1 MFAVAVP
8 VSFRGYVAGVRNA
21 LFAVVSIV
29 ISLVCGQILIRVAF
43 PANYQIVFAL
53 GFIGAMLSSLHLL
66 LLDRKLK
73 AKTNEPMPNL
83 QMQQEQ
89 KKESRL
95 LISRITLTRFQW
107 PKLTDNKHYYLVMA
121 LLFVFHTAQ
130 YLAIPVFPV
139 YWVNNMQL
147 SDGIISIG
155 NGLFFFSVF
164 IGSTQISKL
173 SYKYGNKLIVGIG
186 MLMLALYPGI
196 MAFGIGADVFF
207 IASLVGGLAWSLVG
221 GLLFNYIL
229 EKIPEVNRPSYL
241 AIYNFVF
248 YAAILIGSLSGPQI
262 GRIISL
268 PIALIVFAILRLG
281 AGALL
286 LWKG

>member
-1 MFAVAVP
+1 
-8 VSFRGYVAGVRNA
+8 
-21 LFAVVSIV
+21 
-29 ISLVCGQILIRVAF
+29 
-43 PANYQIVFAL
+43 
-53 GFIGAMLSSLHLL
+53 
-66 LLDRKLK
+66 
-73 AKTNEPMPNL
+73 
-83 QMQQEQ
+83 
-89 KKESRL
+89 
-95 LISRITLTRFQW
+95 
-107 PKLTDNKHYYLVMA
+107 
-121 LLFVFHTAQ
+121 
-130 YLAIPVFPV
+130 
-139 YWVNNMQL
+139 
-147 SDGIISIG
+147 
-155 NGLFFFSVF
+155 
-164 IGSTQISKL
+164 
-173 SYKYGNKLIVGIG
+173 

-207 IASLVGGLAWSLVG
+207 IGSLVGGLAWSLVG